1 MVIGNGTFCYGKKA
15 AKAESQDV
23 FGTAAAAAAAAGG
36 RGGGG
41 VRIAIANL
49 LSRYNGHFQS
59 VDPRMQRITLCFARV
74 VRSGFVLVDVGFG
87 T

>member
-1 MVIGNGTFCYGKKA
+1 LVIGNGTFCYGKKA

-23 FGTAAAAAAAAGG
+23 FGTAAAAAAG
-36 RGGGG
+36 RGGDG